1 MCALRILGAGFVALA
16 LGGCLVSETPVLSSK
31 NGKARPLQSGAHLVC
46 GLTDEGAH
54 EECEPF
60 ALIRT
65 DDGAYVFVKE
75 DEDPARMRFRRIG
88 RNAYAAQSA
97 EDDAY
102 MYYFASGDDE
112 RLALTMMNCPDLPAK
127 LRDRLI
133 DRDHLEAEEDDYS
146 VCTVNTLAGLMAA
159 AKAYH
164 RGDAVIGDTIRFL
177 IIRAPDDGVAPPL
190 N

>member
-1 MCALRILGAGFVALA
+1 MHALKFLGAGFVSLALA
-16 LGGCLVSETPVLSSK
+16 GCLVSEAPVLDSK

-46 GLTDEGAH
+46 GLTDDGALD
-54 EECEPF
+54 ECEPF
-60 ALIRT
+60 VLIREEN
-65 DDGAYVFVKE
+65 GAYVFVKE
-75 DEDPARMRFRRIG
+75 DEDPVRMRFRRIG
-88 RNAYAAQSA
+88 RKAYAAQSA

-102 MYYFASGDDE
+102 LYYFASGDGE

-133 DRDHLEAEEDDYS
+133 DRDHLEVEEEDFT
-146 VCTVNTLAGLMAA
+146 VCTVKTLAGLTAA

-164 RGDAVIGDTIRFL
+164 RGDAVAGDTVRFV
-177 IIRAPDDGVAPPL
+177 IIKAPEDGAIPPA